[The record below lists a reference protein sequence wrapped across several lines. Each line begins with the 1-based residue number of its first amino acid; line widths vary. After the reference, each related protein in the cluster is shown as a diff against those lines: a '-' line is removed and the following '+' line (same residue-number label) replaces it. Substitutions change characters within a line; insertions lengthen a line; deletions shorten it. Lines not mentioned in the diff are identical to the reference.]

1 MEQQVLQGQT
11 VNQVY
16 QELQAP
22 MELQAVLQVLQEQT
36 VNQD

>member
-16 QELQAP
+16 QEPQEP
-22 MELQAVLQVLQEQT
+22 MELPVLQVLQEQT